1 MVAMATTADR
11 RSDELLAMAAFEGLI
26 AFRARWTL
34 LSCPCCGCR
43 RFFVLPCCLSGQPCA
58 VRVAVRFM
66 VVLDFELV

>member
-1 MVAMATTADR
+1 MVAMASTAER

-34 LSCPCCGCR
+34 LSRTCGCMK
-43 RFFVLPCCLSGQPCA
+43 FILSPCRLCGLPCA
-58 VRVAVRFM
+58 VRVAVRFT